1 MPLTGTVNDAN
12 ARVDLF
18 VDWTAVAG
26 TQTSSTLYRRVGG
39 ADAEPEYVRGLFG
52 TALLGEQA
60 YVSDHEAPLDKQLWY
75 EAVSAESITTMVA
88 GPFVIG
94 SGGYV
99 WMKDPGRPWADLR
112 LDLCNT
118 PSNADGPDAC
128 VVSEI
133 ITDTFSRTVASGW
146 GSADT
151 GQAWTNVGGTA
162 ADFNVGSGTGTHT
175 HAAVNTVHRSVITA
189 TTADQDVKTDLSVS
203 QLALTDSLFSGP
215 VVRHTDASNF
225 YWARV
230 TFTAAGTVQ
239 LTIRKRLAGVETT
252 VGSTVTLPFGYVA
265 DQVFT
270 ARVQIIGPVI
280 RAKVWPAS
288 VPETETWT
296 VTVSDTSHTT
306 AAQVG
311 LRSLESS
318 TATNVSPVFR
328 FDNFAY
334 LDPTVEVADPL
345 AWVGFR
351 DKVRSSDAGLFPVL
365 NAERPAD
372 VYARRKDIT
381 TGALFL
387 SRSREAITL
396 VYELYTAG
404 GPILVQV
411 PDEYAMASP
420 YGVSDRYYQPDDLN
434 EGYLS
439 NDQRKPLRLWTVP
452 LTAVDFPVGLPQ
464 GTDTANWCAV
474 EETYP
479 TFADLT
485 ATGYTWGQVATGE
498 ASSVPASGL
507 YGAGLYGSGFYG
519 G

>member
-1 MPLTGTVNDAN
+1 MTLTGMVNAAN
-12 ARVDLF
+12 ARIDLF
-18 VDWTAVAG
+18 VDWTSVAG
-26 TQTSSTLYRRVGG
+26 TQLTGSLFRRVGG
-39 ADAEPEYVRGLFG
+39 PSAELEYVRGLFG
-52 TALLGEQA
+52 TSLLGEQF
-60 YVSDHEAPLDKQLWY
+60 YVSDHEAPFDQQIWY
-75 EAVSAESITTMVA
+75 YATNGQTADTLTA
-88 GPFVIG
+88 GPFTIP
-94 SGGYV
+94 SNGYV

-118 PSNADGPDAC
+118 PSNADPAAC
-128 VVSEI
+128 VVTEI
-133 ITDTFSRTVASGW
+133 VSDTFSRTVASGW

-175 HAAVNTVHRSVITA
+175 HPAVNTVHRSVITA

-296 VTVSDTSHTT
+296 VSVSDTSHTT

-387 SRSREAITL
+387 SRSLDAITL
-396 VYELYTAG
+396 VYELFTAG
-404 GPILVQV
+404 GPVLIQV
-411 PDEYAMASP
+411 PDVYGMASP
-420 YGVSDRYYQPDDLN
+420 YGITDRYYQPDALT
-434 EGYLS
+434 EEYLS
-439 NDQRKPLRLWTVP
+439 SDQRKPLRLWTVP
-452 LTAVDFPVGLPQ
+452 LTSVDLPVGEPQ

-474 EETYP
+474 RDTYA

-485 ATGYTWGQVATGE
+485 ATGYTWGQAATGA
-498 ASSVPASGL
+498 ASSAPTSGL
-507 YGAGLYGSGFYG
+507 YGGGLYGSGFYG